1 ANALNKGTSDIQKL
15 RQDADNDIK
24 DSVSNLNALLAKFE
38 TINNRV
44 VNGTR
49 SGADVSD
56 FLDQRDGLLKQISG
70 EIGITTMVRGDN
82 DVV

>member
-1 ANALNKGTSDIQKL
+1 
-15 RQDADNDIK
+15 
-24 DSVSNLNALLAKFE
+24 
-38 TINNRV
+38 
-44 VNGTR
+44 TR

-82 DVV
+82 DVVIFAESGVTLFEGSPRKVSFTPTAAFAAGTTGN